1 MTDNLKYLENLN
13 LLIFFEHS
21 FVSLTF
27 KVWSKKRNHSGF
39 CSFWRNKRSQ
49 FLLVTEMLW
58 KTTFGALTSKVD

>member
-27 KVWSKKRNHSGF
+27 KVWSKKKEKPQWILF
-39 CSFWRNKRSQ
+39 ILEK
-49 FLLVTEMLW
+49 
-58 KTTFGALTSKVD
+58 